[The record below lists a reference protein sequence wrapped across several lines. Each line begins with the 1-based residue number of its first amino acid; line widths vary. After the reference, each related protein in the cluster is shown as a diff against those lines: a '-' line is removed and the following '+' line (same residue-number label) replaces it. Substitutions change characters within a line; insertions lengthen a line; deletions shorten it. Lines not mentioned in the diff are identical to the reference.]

1 MLKMLFTS
9 ALVVATMSAFA
20 IRDASRADP
29 HDFPGYTDDMHTA
42 CVRDHKCQSQ
52 MSLCYQGSAFYA
64 AVTNICQ
71 GWPNQYCS
79 VNVLQWCDFQ
89 LYNKCIVNKAC

>member
-1 MLKMLFTS
+1 MQKALFAA
-9 ALVVATMSAFA
+9 ALIVTTMSAAA
-20 IRDASRADP
+20 IGDAARADP
-29 HDFPGYTDDMHTA
+29 HDFPGYTDAMHTA
-42 CVRDHKCQSQ
+42 CVQDKKCQSQ
-52 MSLCYQGSAFYA
+52 MSQCYHGSPFYA